1 VSLIKVEG
9 GVCLPQ
15 GFLAAGV
22 SAGIKRSGG
31 LDLALIVSETESA
44 CAGVFTSNLAAAA
57 PVLVSRER
65 IKTGSARGVVVNSGC
80 ANACT
85 GRKGYQH
92 AVDMAT
98 VAAKVTKVPPNQML
112 VCSTGLIGSYLPMD
126 KVLLG
131 ATKAASALVADDEKA
146 MKAIMTTDTRPKRV
160 AYSNSAGWSIG
171 GIAKGS
177 GMIAPNMATMLGFIT
192 TDASVSSAQLQ
203 SALIRVTKTTFNAIS
218 VDGDTST
225 NDTVLVFAN
234 GLSGV
239 SPSVKAFTEALEA
252 VCSDLAEMIVLDGE
266 GAEKIVRIKVA
277 GAADRRQAEQAAR
290 TVAESLLVKT
300 AIYGGDANWG
310 RVAAALGRSGAS
322 FELSRLT
329 ITMGNEKVFSNG
341 EPGTPQAMVRARAE
355 MKKPDISIGCDLGA
369 GKSTAE
375 MLTTEMTPEY
385 VNLNAEYEV

>member
-1 VSLIKVEG
+1 MSLIQADG
-9 GVCLPQ
+9 GVCLPR

-22 SAGIKRSGG
+22 ASGIKRSGG
-31 LDLALIVSETESA
+31 LDLALIVSEIQAA
-44 CAGVFTSNLAAAA
+44 CAGVFTTNLAAAA
-57 PVLVSRER
+57 PVLVSRDR
-65 IKTGSARGVVVNSGC
+65 IKSGSARGVVVNSGC

-85 GRKGYQH
+85 GRKGHQH
-92 AVDMAT
+92 ALDMAD
-98 VAAKVTKVPPNQML
+98 VAAKATKIPANQML

-131 ATKAASALVADDEKA
+131 ATKAASALTADDEKA
-146 MKAIMTTDTRPKRV
+146 MKAIMTTDTRPKRI

-177 GMIAPNMATMLGFIT
+177 GMIAPNMATMLGFVT
-192 TDASVSSAQLQ
+192 TDAAVSPAQLR
-203 SALIRVTKTTFNAIS
+203 SALIRVTKATFNAIS

-234 GLSGV
+234 GHSGV
-239 SPSVKAFTEALEA
+239 SPSIKSFTEALES
-252 VCSDLAEMIVLDGE
+252 VCSDLAEMIVIDGE

-277 GAADRRQAEQAAR
+277 GAANRRQAEQAAR

-322 FELSRLT
+322 FELDRLT
-329 ITMGNEKVFSNG
+329 ISMGNEKVFANG
-341 EPGTPQAMVRARAE
+341 QPGAPQAVTRARAA
-355 MKKPDISIGCDLGA
+355 MKKADIAIVCDLGA
-369 GKSTAE
+369 GKAIAE
-375 MLTTEMTPEY
+375 MLTTDMTPKF

>member
-1 VSLIKVEG
+1 MSLAHAEG
-9 GVCLPQ
+9 GVCLPK

-22 SAGIKRSGG
+22 ASGIKRSGG
-31 LDLALIVSETESA
+31 LDLALIVSEIQAA
-44 CAGVFTSNLAAAA
+44 CAGVFTTNLAAAA

-65 IKTGSARGVVVNSGC
+65 TKSGIGRGVVVNSGC

-92 AVDMAT
+92 ALDMAA
-98 VAAKVTKVPPNQML
+98 VAAKATKAPPNQML

-131 ATKAASALVADDEKA
+131 ATKAAAALADDDEKA
-146 MKAIMTTDTRPKRV
+146 MKAIMTTDTRPKRT
-160 AYSNSAGWSIG
+160 AYSHSSGWSIG

-177 GMIAPNMATMLGFIT
+177 GMIAPNMATMLAFIT
-192 TDASVSSAQLQ
+192 TDACVPAADLQ
-203 SALIRVTKTTFNAIS
+203 AALGRVTKTTFNAVS

-225 NDTVLVFAN
+225 NDTVLAFAN
-234 GLSGV
+234 GASGAT
-239 SPSVKAFTEALEA
+239 PSAKAFREALRI
-252 VCSDLAEMIVLDGE
+252 VCSELAEMIVLDGE
-266 GAEKIVRIKVA
+266 GSEKIVRIKVV
-277 GAADRRQAEQAAR
+277 GATGARQAERAAR

-310 RVAAALGRSGAS
+310 RVAAALGRSGAV

-329 ITMGNEKVFSNG
+329 ITMCNEKVFANG
-341 EPGTPQAMVRARAE
+341 EPGAPQAIARARAA
-355 MKKPDISIGCDLGA
+355 MKQADIAIVCDLRA
-369 GKSTAE
+369 GKGAAQ